1 MVPLQWL
8 SRIVIDNVD
17 FFIHTNKEK
26 ATGRIIAKSNFSN
39 QNTLSRGL
47 FRLIIGFPEQS
58 TQCLVIITESLE
70 NGYVCDL
77 MKLPFS
83 TFTQPKIKNHLDD
96 FLPKCLEY

>member
-39 QNTLSRGL
+39 QNTLSQGL
-47 FRLIIGFPEQS
+47 FRLIIGFREQS
-58 TQCLVIITESLE
+58 TQFSYHYGVSREWLRMGLNEVAVQYLHSTKNKESL
-70 NGYVCDL
+70 G
-77 MKLPFS
+77 
-83 TFTQPKIKNHLDD
+83 
-96 FLPKCLEY
+96 